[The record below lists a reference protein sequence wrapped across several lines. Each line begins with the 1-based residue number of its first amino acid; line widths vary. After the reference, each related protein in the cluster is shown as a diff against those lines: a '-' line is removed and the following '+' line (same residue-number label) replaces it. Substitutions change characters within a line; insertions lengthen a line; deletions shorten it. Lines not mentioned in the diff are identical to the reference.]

1 MNNLVGNFTGMDGRI
16 NRQAWWIGVVVLI
29 VVAIVLNFILGAILG
44 GGMPSIEQLMDP
56 AVMAAYAQK
65 QGWISL
71 IIGLITAYPYI
82 ALSVKRRHDRD
93 NNGYDAIGLI
103 VMTVL
108 FLFFRYTPL
117 GLAMRAAAQN
127 PASSRLVGINVS
139 HMLMLGWGLAGAIGS
154 IGGMMVAPVVFL
166 DPNMMSGILL
176 YAFAAALI
184 GGIDSPA
191 GAVLGGFVVGLLENL
206 IGTYVVGTDLKLS
219 VALVLI
225 VAVLIVRP
233 SGILGK
239 TIVTKV

>member
-1 MNNLVGNFTGMDGRI
+1 MNSLVGNFTGMDGRI

-103 VMTVL
+103 VFSLLWSLVQA
-108 FLFFRYTPL
+108 L
-117 GLAMRAAAQN
+117 GFVGSTN
-127 PASSRLVGINVS
+127 PVYMIVS
-139 HMLMLGWGLAGAIGS
+139 
-154 IGGMMVAPVVFL
+154 VVFL
-166 DPNMMSGILL
+166 VYAIYILVQLGFLKGTAGPNSYGPDPLQG
-176 YAFAAALI
+176 
-184 GGIDSPA
+184 
-191 GAVLGGFVVGLLENL
+191 
-206 IGTYVVGTDLKLS
+206 
-219 VALVLI
+219 
-225 VAVLIVRP
+225 
-233 SGILGK
+233 
-239 TIVTKV
+239 

>member
-29 VVAIVLNFILGAILG
+29 VVAIALNFILGAILG

-103 VMTVL
+103 V
-108 FLFFRYTPL
+108 F
-117 GLAMRAAAQN
+117 
-127 PASSRLVGINVS
+127 SLVWSLVQ
-139 HMLMLGWGLAGAIGS
+139 
-154 IGGMMVAPVVFL
+154 
-166 DPNMMSGILL
+166 
-176 YAFAAALI
+176 AL
-184 GGIDSPA
+184 
-191 GAVLGGFVVGLLENL
+191 GFVGSTNPVYMIVSVIFL
-206 IGTYVVGTDLKLS
+206 IYAIYILVQLGFLKGTAGPNSYGPDPLQ
-219 VALVLI
+219 
-225 VAVLIVRP
+225 
-233 SGILGK
+233 G
-239 TIVTKV
+239 

>member
-29 VVAIVLNFILGAILG
+29 VVAIALNFILGAILG

-103 VMTVL
+103 VFSL
-108 FLFFRYTPL
+108 LW
-117 GLAMRAAAQN
+117 
-127 PASSRLVGINVS
+127 SLVQ
-139 HMLMLGWGLAGAIGS
+139 
-154 IGGMMVAPVVFL
+154 
-166 DPNMMSGILL
+166 
-176 YAFAAALI
+176 AL
-184 GGIDSPA
+184 
-191 GAVLGGFVVGLLENL
+191 GFVGSTNPVYMIVSVIFL
-206 IGTYVVGTDLKLS
+206 IYAIYILVQLGFLKGTAGPNSYGPDPLQ
-219 VALVLI
+219 
-225 VAVLIVRP
+225 
-233 SGILGK
+233 G
-239 TIVTKV
+239 